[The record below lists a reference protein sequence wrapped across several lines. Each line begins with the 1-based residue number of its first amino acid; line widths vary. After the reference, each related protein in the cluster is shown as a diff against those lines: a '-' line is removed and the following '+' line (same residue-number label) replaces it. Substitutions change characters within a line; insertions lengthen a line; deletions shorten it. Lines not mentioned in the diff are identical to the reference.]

1 MAAGDN
7 GAGPVLSILDRLT
20 ETQPALNSWD
30 EIRQLRASLCDDL
43 TALLNTRRAEEDF
56 DSSYQEAANSLLTFG
71 VADFTSYNLTN
82 AVEQERLRRSIER
95 AIRQFEPRLTRVA
108 VSLQEPNPLSPTL
121 RFQIEALLRTGS
133 PGEALLLDVTLQR
146 DSRRVAVSGTNL

>member
-7 GAGPVLSILDRLT
+7 GAAPLLSILDRLT
-20 ETQPALNSWD
+20 EKQPGLNSWD
-30 EIRQLRASLCDDL
+30 ELRQLRASLCDDL
-43 TALLNTRRAEEDF
+43 TALLNTRRAEADF

-71 VADFTSYNLTN
+71 VTDFKSYNLMN
-82 AVEQERLRRSIER
+82 GVEQERVRRSIER

-121 RFQIEALLRTGS
+121 RFQIEALLRTGG
-133 PGEALLLDVTLQR
+133 PGEVLLLDVTLQR
-146 DSRRVAVSGTNL
+146 DSRRVAVSGTNS

>member
-7 GAGPVLSILDRLT
+7 RAGSVLSILDRLT
-20 ETQPALNSWD
+20 EKQPALKSWD

-71 VADFTSYNLTN
+71 VADFTSDNLTN

-95 AIRQFEPRLTRVA
+95 AIRQFEPLLTRVA
-108 VSLQEPNPLSPTL
+108 VTLQQPNPLSPTL
-121 RFQIEALLRTGS
+121 RFQIEAVLRTGS
-133 PGEALLLDVTLQR
+133 LGEALLLDVTLQR

>member
-20 ETQPALNSWD
+20 EKQPALNSWD

-43 TALLNTRRAEEDF
+43 TALLNTRRAEEDL

-108 VSLQEPNPLSPTL
+108 VSLQQPNPLSPTL
-121 RFQIEALLRTGS
+121 RFQIEAVLRTGS